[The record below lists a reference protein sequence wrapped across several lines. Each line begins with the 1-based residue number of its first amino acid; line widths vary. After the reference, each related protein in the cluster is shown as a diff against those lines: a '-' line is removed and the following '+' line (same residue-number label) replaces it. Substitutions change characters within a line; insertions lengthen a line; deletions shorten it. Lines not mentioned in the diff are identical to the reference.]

1 MGRKRNQTEPGNGS
15 VRQRLLEGAAEL
27 FTQKGYAATTVREI
41 VAAASVTKPVLYYYF
56 RNKEGIYLELMQGS
70 FAKMDD
76 LLAGSREDQGTV
88 TQRVLSLCD
97 RLYFLFM
104 EHVKVARVMYAIY
117 YGPHQGAPFFDFDAY
132 HTKFREA
139 VRRLIEEGIRKGE
152 FRRGNPEEMAWAII
166 GAINVA
172 MEVHLTHPEWAL
184 GSEGLARV
192 LKLIFQGI
200 SAEKG
205 RRK

>member
-27 FTQKGYAATTVREI
+27 FTQKGYASTSVREI
-41 VAAASVTKPVLYYYF
+41 VAAAGVTKPVLYYYF
-56 RNKEGIYLELMQGS
+56 RSKEGIYLELMQES
-70 FAKMDD
+70 FGRMDD

-88 TQRVLSLCD
+88 TQRVLRLCD
-97 RLYFLFM
+97 RLYSLFM
-104 EHVKVARVMYAIY
+104 EHVKVVRVMYAIF

-132 HTKFREA
+132 HMKFREA
-139 VRRLIEEGIRKGE
+139 IQTLIEEGIRKGE
-152 FRRGNPEEMAWAII
+152 FRKGNPEEMAWAII

-200 SAEKG
+200 SVEKG